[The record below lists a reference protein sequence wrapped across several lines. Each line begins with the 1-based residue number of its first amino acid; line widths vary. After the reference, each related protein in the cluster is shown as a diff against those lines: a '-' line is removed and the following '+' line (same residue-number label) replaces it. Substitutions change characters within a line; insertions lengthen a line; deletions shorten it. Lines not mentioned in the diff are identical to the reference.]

1 MARVPVKITL
11 EEKYFSRFG
20 KWKILKDMSKIGK
33 KIITIPDQ
41 VTISLVDDQLTTKGP
56 KGELKLTI
64 LPNIS
69 VKIADKELS
78 LSRSNEEKQTK
89 ANHGLM
95 RSLIANNVEGVTN
108 AYKKT
113 LKLVG
118 TGYRVSA
125 KGMGLSMTL
134 GFSHVVEVQ
143 PVTGITFK
151 VEGND
156 TVHVEGIDK
165 QLVGQVAADIRS
177 LRPPE
182 PYLGKGIRY
191 IDEVVRKKPGKAAA
205 K

>member
-1 MARVPVKITL
+1 
-11 EEKYFSRFG
+11 
-20 KWKILKDMSKIGK
+20 MSKIGK
-33 KIITIPDQ
+33 KIITIPSQ
-41 VTISLVDDQLTTKGP
+41 VTVTLTGDELVAKGP
-56 KGELKLTI
+56 KGELKLAI
-64 LPNIS
+64 LPNIV
-69 VKIADKELS
+69 VKIDGSEIS
-78 LSRSNEEKQTK
+78 LSRKNDEKQNR

-95 RSLIANNVEGVTN
+95 RSLIANNIEGVAN

-118 TGYRVSA
+118 TGYRVTA
-125 KGMGLSMTL
+125 KGAGLSMTL
-134 GFSHVVEVQ
+134 GFSHTTEVAAV
-143 PVTGITFK
+143 PGITFK

-156 TVHVEGIDK
+156 TVHIEGIDK

-191 IDEVVRKKPGKAAA
+191 SDEVVKKKPGKAAA

>member
-1 MARVPVKITL
+1 
-11 EEKYFSRFG
+11 
-20 KWKILKDMSKIGK
+20 MSKIGK
-33 KIITIPDQ
+33 KIITIPSQ
-41 VTISLVDDQLTTKGP
+41 VTVTIDGDQLVTRGN

-64 LPNIS
+64 LPNIE
-69 VKIADKELS
+69 VQIADNQIS
-78 LSRSNEEKQTK
+78 LSRKNDEKQTK

-113 LKLVG
+113 LKLIG
-118 TGYRVSA
+118 TGYRVNA
-125 KGMGLSMTL
+125 KGADLSMTL
-134 GFSHVVEVQ
+134 GFSHVVEVKA
-143 PVTGITFK
+143 VAGVTFK

-156 TVHVEGIDK
+156 TIHIEGIDK
-165 QLVGQVAADIRS
+165 QLVGQVAADIRG

-191 IDEVVRKKPGKAAA
+191 IDEVVKKKPGKAAA